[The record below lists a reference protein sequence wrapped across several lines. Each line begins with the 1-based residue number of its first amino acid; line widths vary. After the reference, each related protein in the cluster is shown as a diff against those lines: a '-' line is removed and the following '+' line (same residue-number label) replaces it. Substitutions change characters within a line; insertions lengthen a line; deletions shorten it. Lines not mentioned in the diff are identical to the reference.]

1 MINLNMKIIFI
12 LFFYMIFIFFS
23 YAQDTISIKI
33 KDIKTEEYKIKST
46 KVNFPSIIKYRKI
59 NTLFNTPLNGCYKV
73 KIGIRK
79 YYIAYFKDG
88 NFDISGGRN
97 IIKYYVG
104 KRIKKIHISSGNYYL
119 LLSKQYFTKDSIIT
133 LPIIEILMNEEKCV
147 GTITIGRESV
157 KENINTLLSGA
168 KDNDVEAYI
177 SL

>member
-46 KVNFPSIIKYRKI
+46 NVNFPSIIKYKKI

-73 KIGIRK
+73 KTGIRK

-104 KRIKKIHISSGNYYL
+104 KRIKKRI
-119 LLSKQYFTKDSIIT
+119 
-133 LPIIEILMNEEKCV
+133 
-147 GTITIGRESV
+147 
-157 KENINTLLSGA
+157 
-168 KDNDVEAYI
+168 
-177 SL
+177 

>member
-1 MINLNMKIIFI
+1 MINLNMKIILI

-46 KVNFPSIIKYRKI
+46 KVNFPSIIKYKKI

-73 KIGIRK
+73 KTGIRK

-119 LLSKQYFTKDSIIT
+119 LLSKQYFTKDSIT

>member
-46 KVNFPSIIKYRKI
+46 KVNFPSIIKYKKI
-59 NTLFNTPLNGCYKV
+59 NTLFNTPLNGCY
-73 KIGIRK
+73 
-79 YYIAYFKDG
+79 
-88 NFDISGGRN
+88 
-97 IIKYYVG
+97 

-119 LLSKQYFTKDSIIT
+119 LLSKQYFTKDSIT